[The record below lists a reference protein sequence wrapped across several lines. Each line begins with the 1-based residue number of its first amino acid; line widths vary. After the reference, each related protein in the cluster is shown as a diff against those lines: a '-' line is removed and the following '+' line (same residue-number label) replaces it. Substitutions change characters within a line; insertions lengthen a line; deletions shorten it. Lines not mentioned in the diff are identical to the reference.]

1 MKRLKEINNLYQY
14 ADYVEFYEE
23 LTKSKIYNYV
33 DSKLEDIITDNSKGL
48 GIRLLENDTI
58 FYVATNKKYDF
69 NDLKSFFYIK
79 K

>member
-1 MKRLKEINNLYQY
+1 MQIMWR
-14 ADYVEFYEE
+14 FYEEE

-69 NDLKSFFYIK
+69 TMT
-79 K
+79 